1 MIFIYGGHAMK
12 RILAWIGI
20 LAIAAAFLALVYYT
34 ATGASANVILAIIVA
49 MILVPIIIYGFIV
62 AAKAFSKSEDSSS
75 DN

>member
-1 MIFIYGGHAMK
+1 MK

-20 LAIAAAFLALVYYT
+20 LAIAAAFLALVYCT

-62 AAKAFSKSEDSSS
+62 AAKAFAKKEDSSE

>member
-1 MIFIYGGHAMK
+1 MK

-20 LAIAAAFLALVYYT
+20 LAIAAAFLALVYCT

-49 MILVPIIIYGFIV
+49 MILVPIIIYGFIM
-62 AAKAFSKSEDSSS
+62 AAKAFSKKEDSSA